1 MIKRIRSFCIWAITL
16 VMMGLATHPALAEPG
31 VGQPAPEQ
39 MGLQGAVTPVMKEI
53 VSFHDM
59 VNVIIIAIAIFVMIL
74 LLIVI
79 FRYSASAN
87 PTPSRFSH
95 NTTIEV
101 LWTVGP
107 ILILVFIGIYSF
119 RLLFLQYEYPPPDLT
134 IKATGN
140 AWYWEHNYPDQDN
153 FKVTSTMVR
162 DEDVLRAKLG
172 DEAFDKKYGAL
183 EGMARIKALYADAK
197 PLYAERDL
205 VRQLSVDNEIAIPVN
220 KVVHL
225 LVTSNDV
232 IHAWT
237 IPSFGSKLDAVPGR
251 TAATWF
257 KATKT
262 GVYYG
267 QCSVLCGRDHASMPI
282 AVRVVEQAAFDQW
295 VAAAKARKWDDARK
309 ILQAATTPGKQP
321 VFALVHPS
329 KEQSA
334 KQ

>member
-1 MIKRIRSFCIWAITL
+1 MT
-16 VMMGLATHPALAEPG
+16 GLAISPALAEAG
-31 VGQPAPEQ
+31 IGQPAPGQ
-39 MGLQGAVTPVMKEI
+39 LGLQGAATPVMEEI
-53 VSFHDM
+53 VWFHDM
-59 VNVIIIAIAIFVMIL
+59 VNIIIIAIAIFVMIL

-79 FRYSASAN
+79 FRYNASAN
-87 PTPSRFSH
+87 PTPSKFSH

-107 ILILVFIGIYSF
+107 VLILVFIGIYSF
-119 RLLFLQYEYPPPDLT
+119 KLLFMQYEYPPPDLT
-134 IKATGN
+134 IKATAN
-140 AWYWEHNYPDQDN
+140 AWYWEHSYPDQDN
-153 FKVTSTMVR
+153 FKVTSTMLR

-172 DEAFDKKYGAL
+172 DDAFDKKYGAL
-183 EGMARIKALYADAK
+183 EGLARLNALYTDAK
-197 PLYAERDL
+197 PLYPEQGL

-257 KATKT
+257 KATRT

-267 QCSVLCGRDHASMPI
+267 QCSVLCGRDHSSMPI

-321 VFALVHPS
+321 RFALVKSP
-329 KEQSA
+329 KKQLA